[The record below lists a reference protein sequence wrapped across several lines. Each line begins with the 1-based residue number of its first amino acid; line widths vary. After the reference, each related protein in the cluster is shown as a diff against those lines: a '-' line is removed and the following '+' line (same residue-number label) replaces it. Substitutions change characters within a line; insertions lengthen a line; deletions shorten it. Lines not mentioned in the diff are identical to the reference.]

1 MNRKILTKEDLLLL
15 NGSLIYIFKED
26 YEGAISTF
34 EHNKQVAIVH
44 VEDDRVYLLN
54 NRYSGSIPDEFN
66 FESSPFKRSWC
77 YDGEILCMEMTGSEA
92 NMYIEKIKV
101 YNSLNDG
108 DRIYHNGKLGDV
120 RTLMAHGK
128 TFKGESV
135 IILDDDFFILEEE
148 TVKSF
153 KNITEDPL
161 LDKKD
166 KELFI
171 NNLGNYQNVAR
182 FFPKYFYK
190 KIPVSIGIGS
200 RLNIDINDERLSNY
214 FGNISN
220 IPQSIIQSVR
230 DIDSNK
236 INEYYDERFFM
247 DKNLLEI
254 IKSIDSTVHTFFT
267 DNSSVNNT
275 KMNFISL
282 DLKEKTVK
290 FIAKGKDI
298 VLTED
303 FHTDKNFQ
311 TVKPHKF
318 FNAALKE
325 IMSEYDIKKFVDTLL
340 AYKDPYII
348 KYYKGKKIAENY
360 SKLNTREWSTT
371 SCMDRKAEN
380 FFEMYTDRRFRLGVI
395 FCGKEQV
402 GRFLEVTA
410 DDGFVYNDRL
420 YYKDENTLAWYNNW
434 VNSKGLTRKAD
445 NSYSSK
451 KAFFNATK
459 GRFNKEVTVSLAKDL
474 GKLKIY
480 PYLDTLTFGN
490 KNKLTNFETRETTYT
505 FTVTNGKCSR
515 NNMVLDVVTGE
526 YIHNN
531 FAVRIDFGK
540 DAGKSTTVE
549 HLIYSAENGGHCLK

>member
-1 MNRKILTKEDLLLL
+1 MNRKILTEEDLLLL
-15 NGSLIYIFKED
+15 NGNLIYIFKPSF
-26 YEGAISTF
+26 EGDESA
-34 EHNKQVAIVH
+34 ELNKIPALVH

-54 NRYSGSIPDEFN
+54 NEYSGSNPDEFN
-66 FESSPFKRSWC
+66 FELSPFKKSWC
-77 YDGEILCMEMTGSEA
+77 YDDEIICMEMTDSDK
-92 NMYIEKIKV
+92 NVYIEKIKT
-101 YNSLNDG
+101 YNALNDG
-108 DRIYHNGKLGDV
+108 DKIYYNGKMGNVKIMEL
-120 RTLMAHGK
+120 HGK
-128 TFKGESV
+128 TFRAES
-135 IILDDDFFILEEE
+135 IITIDDDFFILEEE

-214 FGNISN
+214 FANMIA
-220 IPQSIIQSVR
+220 IPESIISSIR
-230 DIDSNK
+230 DMDSNK
-236 INEYYDERFFM
+236 INEYYDTRFII

-254 IKSIDSTVHTFFT
+254 IKSIDDTVYRFFK

-282 DLKEKTVK
+282 DLKEKVIK
-290 FIAKGKDI
+290 FIPKGKDI
-298 VLTED
+298 VLTTEQI
-303 FHTDKNFQ
+303 TDKNFQ

-318 FNAALKE
+318 FNGALKE

-348 KYYKGKKIAENY
+348 KYYRGKKIAENY

-445 NSYSSK
+445 NSHSSK
-451 KAFFNATK
+451 QSFFNSVK

-490 KNKLTNFETRETTYT
+490 KNKLTNFETRDTTYT
-505 FTVTNGKCSR
+505 FTGTNGKCSR
-515 NNMVLDVVTGE
+515 NNMVLDAVTGE
-526 YIHNN
+526 YIHTH

-540 DAGKSTTVE
+540 DVGKSTTVE
-549 HLIYSAENGGHCLK
+549 HLIYSSENGGHCLK

>member
-1 MNRKILTKEDLLLL
+1 MNSKILTKEDLLLL
-15 NGSLIYIFKED
+15 NGDLIYIYKPD
-26 YEGAISTF
+26 YDGYENVEF
-34 EHNKQVAIVH
+34 NKKLALVH
-44 VEDDRVYLLN
+44 IEYDSVYLLN
-54 NRYSGSIPDEFN
+54 NSYSGSTPGEFN
-66 FESSPFKRSWC
+66 FELSPFKKSWC
-77 YDGEILCMEMTGSEA
+77 YDGEIICMEMTDSDK
-92 NMYIEKIKV
+92 NVYIEKIKM
-101 YNSLNDG
+101 YNALNDR
-108 DRIYHNGKLGDV
+108 DKIYYNGKIGNVDI
-120 RTLMAHGK
+120 MAAHGK
-128 TFKGESV
+128 TFKAESV
-135 IILDDDFFILEEE
+135 ITLEHDFFILGEE

-166 KELFI
+166 IENFVNGFKDYSI
-171 NNLGNYQNVAR
+171 IAR

-190 KIPVSIGIGS
+190 KIPISITFTN
-200 RLNIDINDERLSNY
+200 RHLVDINDARLDNY
-214 FGNISN
+214 FANIVA
-220 IPQSIIQSVR
+220 IPESVISSIR

-236 INEYYDERFFM
+236 INEYYDTRFII

-254 IKSIDSTVHTFFT
+254 VKSINDTVYKFFK

-282 DLKEKTVK
+282 DLKEKVIK

-303 FHTDKNFQ
+303 HITDKNFQ

-318 FNAALKE
+318 FNGALKE

-348 KYYKGKKIAENY
+348 KYYRGKKIAENY

-402 GRFLEVTA
+402 GRFLEVTT

-445 NSYSSK
+445 NSHSGK
-451 KAFFNATK
+451 KSFFNSVK
-459 GRFNKEVTVSLAKDL
+459 GRFNKEITVSLAKDL

-490 KNKLTNFETRETTYT
+490 KNKLTNFEAKDTTYT
-505 FTVTNGKCSR
+505 FTGTNGKCSR
-515 NNMVLDVVTGE
+515 NNMVLDAVTGE
-526 YIHNN
+526 YIHTH

-549 HLIYSAENGGHCLK
+549 HLIYSSENGGHCLK

>member
-1 MNRKILTKEDLLLL
+1 MNSKILTKEDLLLL
-15 NGSLIYIFKED
+15 NGDLIYIYKPD
-26 YEGAISTF
+26 YDGYEYVEF
-34 EHNKQVAIVH
+34 NKKLALVH
-44 VEDDRVYLLN
+44 IENDSVYLLN
-54 NRYSGSIPDEFN
+54 NSYSGSTPGEFN
-66 FESSPFKRSWC
+66 FELSPFKKSWC
-77 YDGEILCMEMTGSEA
+77 YDGEIICMEMTDSDK
-92 NMYIEKIKV
+92 NVHIEKIKM
-101 YNSLNDG
+101 YNALNDG
-108 DRIYHNGKLGDV
+108 DKIYYNGKIGNV
-120 RTLMAHGK
+120 EIMAAHGK
-128 TFKGESV
+128 TFKAESV
-135 IILDDDFFILEEE
+135 ITLEHDFFILGEE

-166 KELFI
+166 IENFVNGFKDYSI
-171 NNLGNYQNVAR
+171 IAR

-190 KIPVSIGIGS
+190 KIPISITFTN
-200 RLNIDINDERLSNY
+200 RLLVDINDARLDNY
-214 FGNISN
+214 FANIVA
-220 IPQSIIQSVR
+220 IPESVISSIR

-236 INEYYDERFFM
+236 INEYYDTRFII

-254 IKSIDSTVHTFFT
+254 VKSINDTVYKFFK

-282 DLKEKTVK
+282 DLKEKVIK

-303 FHTDKNFQ
+303 HITDKNFQ

-318 FNAALKE
+318 FNGALKE

-348 KYYKGKKIAENY
+348 KYYRGKKIAENY

-445 NSYSSK
+445 NSHSGK
-451 KAFFNATK
+451 KSFFNSVK
-459 GRFNKEVTVSLAKDL
+459 GRFNKEITVSLAKDL
-474 GKLKIY
+474 GKIKIY
-480 PYLDTLTFGN
+480 PYLDTLTYGN
-490 KNKLTNFETRETTYT
+490 KNKLTNFETKDTTYT
-505 FTVTNGKCSR
+505 FTGTNGKCSR
-515 NNMVLDVVTGE
+515 NNMVLDAVTGE
-526 YIHNN
+526 YIHNH

-549 HLIYSAENGGHCLK
+549 HLIYSSENGGHCLK

>member
-1 MNRKILTKEDLLLL
+1 MNQKILTHEDLLLL
-15 NGSLIYIFKED
+15 NGNLIYIFRPD
-26 YEGAISTF
+26 YGGDGSIER
-34 EHNKQVAIVH
+34 NKIPALVH
-44 VEDDRVYLLN
+44 IENESVYLLN
-54 NRYSGSIPDEFN
+54 NSYSGSTPGEFN
-66 FESSPFKRSWC
+66 FELSPFKRSWC
-77 YDGEILCMEMTGSEA
+77 YDDEVICMEMADSDKHV
-92 NMYIEKIKV
+92 YIEKIKT
-101 YNSLNDG
+101 YNALNDG
-108 DRIYHNGKLGDV
+108 DKIYYNGKIGNV
-120 RTLMAHGK
+120 KIMEVHGK
-128 TFKGESV
+128 TFKGES
-135 IILDDDFFILEEE
+135 IITMEHDFFILEKEI
-148 TVKSF
+148 TKSF

-161 LDKKD
+161 LDKEDIEKFVNGFKD
-166 KELFI
+166 
-171 NNLGNYQNVAR
+171 YTTVAR
-182 FFPKYFYK
+182 HFPKYFYK
-190 KIPVSIGIGS
+190 KIPLSIS
-200 RLNIDINDERLSNY
+200 FTNRPFVDIDDIRVQNY
-214 FGNISN
+214 FANMIEIQESVIS
-220 IPQSIIQSVR
+220 SIR

-236 INEYYDERFFM
+236 INEYYDTRFII

-254 IKSIDSTVHTFFT
+254 VKSIDDTVYRFFK

-282 DLKEKTVK
+282 DLKEKVIK

-303 FHTDKNFQ
+303 HITDKNFQ

-318 FNAALKE
+318 FNGALKE

-360 SKLNTREWSTT
+360 SKVNTREWTTT

-395 FCGKEQV
+395 FRGKEQV

-434 VNSKGLTRKAD
+434 VNSKGLTRKTD
-445 NSYSSK
+445 NSHSNK
-451 KAFFNATK
+451 KSFFNSAK
-459 GRFNKEVTVSLAKDL
+459 GKFNREVTVSLAKDL
-474 GKLKIY
+474 GKIKIY

-505 FTVTNGKCSR
+505 FTSTSGKCSR
-515 NNMVLDVVTGE
+515 NNMVLDVITGE

-549 HLIYSAENGGHCLK
+549 HLIYSSENGGHCLK

>member
-15 NGSLIYIFKED
+15 NGTLIYIFKED
-26 YEGAISTF
+26 YEGSILNF
-34 EHNKQVAIVH
+34 ERNKQVAIVH

-54 NRYSGSIPDEFN
+54 NRYSGSNPDEFN
-66 FESSPFKRSWC
+66 FESIPFKRSWC
-77 YDGEILCMEMTGSEA
+77 YDNAIICTEMTESETH
-92 NMYIEKIKV
+92 MYIEKIKE
-101 YNSLNDG
+101 YNSLKNG
-108 DRIYHNGKLGDV
+108 DKIYCNGKLGEV
-120 RTLMAHGK
+120 KVLSTHGRT
-128 TFKGESV
+128 FNGESI
-135 IILDDDFFILEEE
+135 IILDDDFFVLEEE
-148 TVKSF
+148 AIKSF

-166 KELFI
+166 IELFI
-171 NNLGNYQNVAR
+171 NNLGNYSNVAR
-182 FFPKYFYK
+182 FLPKYFYK
-190 KIPVSIGIGS
+190 KIPVSTDIES
-200 RLNIDINDERLSNY
+200 NLNIDINDERLSDY

-220 IPQSIIQSVR
+220 IPRSIIQSIR

-254 IKSIDSTVHTFFT
+254 IKSINSTVHNFFI
-267 DNSSVNNT
+267 DSSSVNNT

-282 DLKEKTVK
+282 DLKEKVIK
-290 FIAKGKDI
+290 FIAKGKDV
-298 VLTED
+298 VLAKD
-303 FHTDKNFQ
+303 LLTDKNFQ

-318 FNAALKE
+318 FNAVLKE

-445 NSYSSK
+445 NSHSSK
-451 KAFFNATK
+451 TAFFNATK
-459 GRFNKEVTVSLAKDL
+459 GRFNKDVTVSLAKDL

-480 PYLDTLTFGN
+480 PYLDTLTYGN
-490 KNKLTNFETRETTYT
+490 KNKLTNYETRDTTYT
-505 FTVTNGKCSR
+505 FTGTNGKCSR
-515 NNMVLDVVTGE
+515 NNMVLDAVTGE
-526 YIHNN
+526 YIHTH

-540 DAGKSTTVE
+540 NAGKSTTVE
-549 HLIYSAENGGHCLK
+549 HLIYSSENGGHCLK

>member
-1 MNRKILTKEDLLLL
+1 MNSKILTKEDLLLL
-15 NGSLIYIFKED
+15 NGDLIYIYKPD
-26 YEGAISTF
+26 YDGYENVEF
-34 EHNKQVAIVH
+34 NKKLALVH
-44 VEDDRVYLLN
+44 IEYDSVYLLN
-54 NRYSGSIPDEFN
+54 NSYNGSTPGEFN
-66 FESSPFKRSWC
+66 FELSPFKKSWC
-77 YDGEILCMEMTGSEA
+77 YDGEIICMEMTDSDK
-92 NMYIEKIKV
+92 NVYIEKIKM
-101 YNSLNDG
+101 YNALNDR
-108 DRIYHNGKLGDV
+108 DKIYYNGKIGNVDI
-120 RTLMAHGK
+120 MAAHGK
-128 TFKGESV
+128 TFKAESV
-135 IILDDDFFILEEE
+135 ITLEHDFFILEEE

-166 KELFI
+166 IENFVNGFKDYSI
-171 NNLGNYQNVAR
+171 IAR

-190 KIPVSIGIGS
+190 KIPISITFTN
-200 RLNIDINDERLSNY
+200 RHLVDINDARLDNY
-214 FGNISN
+214 FANIVA
-220 IPQSIIQSVR
+220 IPESVISSIR

-236 INEYYDERFFM
+236 INEYYDTRFII

-254 IKSIDSTVHTFFT
+254 VKSINDTVYKFFK

-282 DLKEKTVK
+282 DLKEKVIK

-303 FHTDKNFQ
+303 HITDKNFQ

-318 FNAALKE
+318 FNGALKE

-348 KYYKGKKIAENY
+348 KYYRGKKIAENY

-402 GRFLEVTA
+402 GRFLEVTT

-445 NSYSSK
+445 NSHSGK
-451 KAFFNATK
+451 KSFFNSVK
-459 GRFNKEVTVSLAKDL
+459 GRFNKEITVSLAKDL

-490 KNKLTNFETRETTYT
+490 KNKLTNFEAKDTTYT
-505 FTVTNGKCSR
+505 FTGTNGKCSR
-515 NNMVLDVVTGE
+515 NNMVLDAVTGE
-526 YIHNN
+526 YIHTH

-549 HLIYSAENGGHCLK
+549 HLIYSSENGGHCLK

>member
-1 MNRKILTKEDLLLL
+1 MNSKILTKEDLLLL
-15 NGSLIYIFKED
+15 NGDLIYIYKPD
-26 YEGAISTF
+26 YDGYEYVEF
-34 EHNKQVAIVH
+34 NKKLALVH
-44 VEDDRVYLLN
+44 IENDSVYLLN
-54 NRYSGSIPDEFN
+54 NSYSGSTPGEFN
-66 FESSPFKRSWC
+66 FELSPFKKSWC
-77 YDGEILCMEMTGSEA
+77 YDGEIICMEMTDSDK
-92 NMYIEKIKV
+92 NVHIEKIKM
-101 YNSLNDG
+101 YNALNDG
-108 DRIYHNGKLGDV
+108 DKIYYNGKIGNV
-120 RTLMAHGK
+120 EIMAAHGK
-128 TFKGESV
+128 TFKAKSV
-135 IILDDDFFILEEE
+135 ITLEHDFFILGEE

-166 KELFI
+166 IENFVNGFKDYSI
-171 NNLGNYQNVAR
+171 IAR

-190 KIPVSIGIGS
+190 KIPISITFTN
-200 RLNIDINDERLSNY
+200 RLLVDINDARLDNY
-214 FGNISN
+214 FANIVA
-220 IPQSIIQSVR
+220 IPESVISSIR

-236 INEYYDERFFM
+236 INEYYDTRFII

-254 IKSIDSTVHTFFT
+254 VKSINDTVYKFFK

-282 DLKEKTVK
+282 DLKEKVIK

-303 FHTDKNFQ
+303 HITDKNFQ

-318 FNAALKE
+318 FNGALKE

-348 KYYKGKKIAENY
+348 KYYRGKKIAENY

-445 NSYSSK
+445 NSHSSK
-451 KAFFNATK
+451 KSFFNSVK
-459 GRFNKEVTVSLAKDL
+459 GRFNKEITVSLVKDL

-490 KNKLTNFETRETTYT
+490 KNKLTNFETKDTTYT
-505 FTVTNGKCSR
+505 FTGTNGKCSR
-515 NNMVLDVVTGE
+515 NNMVLDAVTGE
-526 YIHNN
+526 YIHNH

-549 HLIYSAENGGHCLK
+549 HLIYSSENGGHCLK

>member
-1 MNRKILTKEDLLLL
+1 MNSKILTKEDLLLL
-15 NGSLIYIFKED
+15 NGDLIYIYKPD
-26 YEGAISTF
+26 YDGYEYVEF
-34 EHNKQVAIVH
+34 NKKLALVH
-44 VEDDRVYLLN
+44 IEYDSVYLLN
-54 NRYSGSIPDEFN
+54 NSYSGSTPGEFN
-66 FESSPFKRSWC
+66 FELSPFKKSWC
-77 YDGEILCMEMTGSEA
+77 YDGEIICMEMTDSDK
-92 NMYIEKIKV
+92 NVYIEKIKV
-101 YNSLNDG
+101 YNSLKDG
-108 DRIYHNGKLGDV
+108 DKIYYNGKLGDV
-120 RTLMAHGK
+120 RTLMTHGK

-135 IILDDDFFILEEE
+135 IILDNDFFILEEE
-148 TVKSF
+148 TAKSF
-153 KNITEDPL
+153 KNIIEDQL
-161 LDKKD
+161 LDKNDREKFVDSFKD
-166 KELFI
+166 
-171 NNLGNYQNVAR
+171 YANVAR

-214 FGNISN
+214 FANITD
-220 IPQSIIQSVR
+220 IPRSIISSIR

-236 INEYYDERFFM
+236 INEYYDERFII
-247 DKNLLEI
+247 DKSLLEI
-254 IKSIDSTVHTFFT
+254 IKSIDGTVYRFFT
-267 DNSSVNNT
+267 DNFSVNNT

-282 DLKEKTVK
+282 DLKEKVIK

-303 FHTDKNFQ
+303 HITDKNFQ

-318 FNAALKE
+318 FNGALKE

-360 SKLNTREWSTT
+360 SKLNTREWATT

-445 NSYSSK
+445 NSHSSK
-451 KAFFNATK
+451 QSFYNSTK
-459 GRFNKEVTVSLAKDL
+459 SRFNKEITVSLAKDL

-490 KNKLTNFETRETTYT
+490 KNKLTNFETKDTTYT
-505 FTVTNGKCSR
+505 FTGTNGKCSR
-515 NNMVLDVVTGE
+515 NNMILDAVTGE
-526 YIHNN
+526 YIHTH

-549 HLIYSAENGGHCLK
+549 HLIYSSENGGHCLK

>member
-1 MNRKILTKEDLLLL
+1 MNSKILTKEDLLLL
-15 NGSLIYIFKED
+15 NGDLIYIYKPD
-26 YEGAISTF
+26 YDGYEYVEF
-34 EHNKQVAIVH
+34 NKKLALVH
-44 VEDDRVYLLN
+44 IENDSVYLLN
-54 NRYSGSIPDEFN
+54 NSYSGSTPGEFN
-66 FESSPFKRSWC
+66 FELSPFKKSWC
-77 YDGEILCMEMTGSEA
+77 YDGEIICMEMTDSDK
-92 NMYIEKIKV
+92 NVHIEKIKM
-101 YNSLNDG
+101 YNALNDG
-108 DRIYHNGKLGDV
+108 DKIYYNGKIGNV
-120 RTLMAHGK
+120 EIMAAHGK
-128 TFKGESV
+128 TFKAESV
-135 IILDDDFFILEEE
+135 ITLEHDFFILGEE

-166 KELFI
+166 IENFVNGFKDYSI
-171 NNLGNYQNVAR
+171 IAR

-190 KIPVSIGIGS
+190 KIPISITFTN
-200 RLNIDINDERLSNY
+200 RLLVDINDARLDNY
-214 FGNISN
+214 FANIVA
-220 IPQSIIQSVR
+220 IPESVISSIR

-236 INEYYDERFFM
+236 INEYYDTRFII

-254 IKSIDSTVHTFFT
+254 VKSINDTVYKFFK

-282 DLKEKTVK
+282 DLKEKVIK

-298 VLTED
+298 VLTAD
-303 FHTDKNFQ
+303 QITDKNFQ

-318 FNAALKE
+318 FNGALKE

-348 KYYKGKKIAENY
+348 KYYRGKKIAENY

-445 NSYSSK
+445 NSHSGK
-451 KAFFNATK
+451 KSFFNSVK
-459 GRFNKEVTVSLAKDL
+459 GRFNKEITVSLAKDL

-490 KNKLTNFETRETTYT
+490 KNKLTNFETKDTTYT
-505 FTVTNGKCSR
+505 FTGTNGKCSR
-515 NNMVLDVVTGE
+515 NNMVLDAVTGE
-526 YIHNN
+526 YIHNH

-549 HLIYSAENGGHCLK
+549 HLIYSSENGGHCLK

>member
-1 MNRKILTKEDLLLL
+1 MNQKILTHEDLLLL
-15 NGSLIYIFKED
+15 NGNLIYIFRPD
-26 YEGAISTF
+26 YEGDGSI
-34 EHNKQVAIVH
+34 ERNKKPALVH
-44 VEDDRVYLLN
+44 IENESVYLLN
-54 NRYSGSIPDEFN
+54 NSYSGATPGEFN
-66 FESSPFKRSWC
+66 FELSPFKRSWC
-77 YDGEILCMEMTGSEA
+77 YDDEIICMEMTDSDK
-92 NMYIEKIKV
+92 NVYIEKIKT
-101 YNSLNDG
+101 YNALNDG
-108 DRIYHNGKLGDV
+108 DKIYYNGKIGNV
-120 RTLMAHGK
+120 KIMATHGK
-128 TFKGESV
+128 TFKAESV
-135 IILDDDFFILEEE
+135 ITIEHDFFILEKEI
-148 TVKSF
+148 VKSF

-166 KELFI
+166 IEKFVNGFKDYSNI
-171 NNLGNYQNVAR
+171 SR
-182 FFPKYFYK
+182 FYPKYFYK
-190 KIPVSIGIGS
+190 KIPLSTSFTNRPLVD
-200 RLNIDINDERLSNY
+200 IDDFRVQNY
-214 FGNISN
+214 FANMTA
-220 IPQSIIQSVR
+220 IPESIISSIR

-236 INEYYDERFFM
+236 INEYYDERFII
-247 DKNLLEI
+247 DKSLLEI
-254 IKSIDSTVHTFFT
+254 IKSIDDTVYRFFK

-282 DLKEKTVK
+282 DLKEKVIK
-290 FIAKGKDI
+290 FIPKGKDI
-298 VLTED
+298 VLTTEQI
-303 FHTDKNFQ
+303 TDKNFQ

-318 FNAALKE
+318 FNGALKE

-434 VNSKGLTRKAD
+434 VNLKGLTRKAD
-445 NSYSSK
+445 NSHSSK
-451 KAFFNATK
+451 KSFFNTAK
-459 GRFNKEVTVSLAKDL
+459 GGFNKEVTVSLAKDL

-490 KNKLTNFETRETTYT
+490 KNKLTNFEARDTTYT
-505 FTVTNGKCSR
+505 FTGTNGKCSR
-515 NNMVLDVVTGE
+515 NNMVLDAVTGE
-526 YIHNN
+526 YIHTH

-549 HLIYSAENGGHCLK
+549 HLIYSSENGGHCLK

>member
-15 NGSLIYIFKED
+15 NSNLIYIFRPG
-26 YEGAISTF
+26 YEGDESD
-34 EHNKQVAIVH
+34 ELNKKPAIVH
-44 VEDDRVYLLN
+44 IENESVYLLN
-54 NRYSGSIPDEFN
+54 NSYSGDTPGEFN
-66 FESSPFKRSWC
+66 FELSPFKRSWC
-77 YDGEILCMEMTGSEA
+77 YDEEIICTEMTESETH
-92 NMYIEKIKV
+92 MYIEKIKE
-101 YNSLNDG
+101 YNSLKNG
-108 DRIYHNGKLGDV
+108 DKIYYNGKLGEV
-120 RTLMAHGK
+120 KVLSAHGK
-128 TFKGESV
+128 TFKGESI
-135 IILDDDFFILEEE
+135 IILDDDFFVLEKEI
-148 TVKSF
+148 VKSF

-166 KELFI
+166 IENFVNGFKD
-171 NNLGNYQNVAR
+171 YSNVER
-182 FFPKYFYK
+182 FLPKYFYK
-190 KIPVSIGIGS
+190 KIPLSTSFISS
-200 RLNIDINDERLSNY
+200 RPVVDIDDFRVQNY
-214 FGNISN
+214 FANMIAIPESVIS
-220 IPQSIIQSVR
+220 SIR

-236 INEYYDERFFM
+236 INEYYDTRFII

-254 IKSIDSTVHTFFT
+254 VKSINDTVYKFFK

-282 DLKEKTVK
+282 DLKEKVIK
-290 FIAKGKDI
+290 FIPKGKDI
-298 VLTED
+298 VLTAD
-303 FHTDKNFQ
+303 QITDKNFQ
-311 TVKPHKF
+311 TVKSHKF
-318 FNAALKE
+318 FNGALKE

-348 KYYKGKKIAENY
+348 KYYKGNKIAENY

-445 NSYSSK
+445 NSHSSK
-451 KAFFNATK
+451 KSFFNSAK
-459 GRFNKEVTVSLAKDL
+459 GKFNKEVTVSLTKDL

-490 KNKLTNFETRETTYT
+490 KNKLTNFETRNTTYI
-505 FTVTNGKCSR
+505 FTGTNGKCSR
-515 NNMVLDVVTGE
+515 NNMVLDAVTGE
-526 YIHNN
+526 YIHIH

-540 DAGKSTTVE
+540 NAGKSTTVE
-549 HLIYSAENGGHCLK
+549 HLIYSSENGGHCLK

>member
-1 MNRKILTKEDLLLL
+1 MNSKILTKEDLLLL
-15 NGSLIYIFKED
+15 NGDLIYIYKPD
-26 YEGAISTF
+26 YDGYEYVEF
-34 EHNKQVAIVH
+34 NKKLALVH
-44 VEDDRVYLLN
+44 IENDSVYLLN
-54 NRYSGSIPDEFN
+54 NSYSGSTPGEFN
-66 FESSPFKRSWC
+66 FELSPFKKSWC
-77 YDGEILCMEMTGSEA
+77 YDGEIICMEMTDSDK
-92 NMYIEKIKV
+92 NVYIEKIKM
-101 YNSLNDG
+101 YNALNDG
-108 DRIYHNGKLGDV
+108 DKIYYNGKIGNV
-120 RTLMAHGK
+120 EIMAAHGK
-128 TFKGESV
+128 TFKAESV
-135 IILDDDFFILEEE
+135 ITLEHDVFILGEE

-166 KELFI
+166 IENFVNGFKGYSI
-171 NNLGNYQNVAR
+171 IAR

-190 KIPVSIGIGS
+190 KIPISITFTN
-200 RLNIDINDERLSNY
+200 RLLVDINDARLDNY
-214 FGNISN
+214 FANIVA
-220 IPQSIIQSVR
+220 IPESVISSIR

-236 INEYYDERFFM
+236 INEYYDTRFII

-254 IKSIDSTVHTFFT
+254 VKSINDTVYKFFK

-282 DLKEKTVK
+282 DLKEKVIK
-290 FIAKGKDI
+290 FIPKGKDI
-298 VLTED
+298 VLTKEAV
-303 FHTDKNFQ
+303 TDKNFQ

-318 FNAALKE
+318 FNGALKE

-348 KYYKGKKIAENY
+348 KYYRGKKIAENY

-445 NSYSSK
+445 NSHSSK
-451 KAFFNATK
+451 KSFFNSAK
-459 GRFNKEVTVSLAKDL
+459 GKFNKEVTVSLVKDL

-490 KNKLTNFETRETTYT
+490 KNKLTNFETKDTTYT
-505 FTVTNGKCSR
+505 FTGTNGKCSR
-515 NNMVLDVVTGE
+515 NNMVLDAVTGE
-526 YIHNN
+526 YIHTH

-549 HLIYSAENGGHCLK
+549 HLIYSSENGGHCLK

>member
-1 MNRKILTKEDLLLL
+1 MNQKILTHEDLLLL
-15 NGSLIYIFKED
+15 NGSLIYIFRPD
-26 YEGAISTF
+26 YEGDGSI
-34 EHNKQVAIVH
+34 ERNKIPALVH
-44 VEDDRVYLLN
+44 VENGSVYLLN
-54 NRYSGSIPDEFN
+54 SKYSGATPYEFN
-66 FESSPFKRSWC
+66 FELSPFKRSWC
-77 YDGEILCMEMTGSEA
+77 HDDEIICMEMPESDA
-92 NMYIEKIKV
+92 NSYIEKIKV
-101 YNSLNDG
+101 YNSLKDG
-108 DRIYHNGKLGDV
+108 DKVYCNGKLGDIKV
-120 RTLMAHGK
+120 MSVHGK
-128 TFKGESV
+128 TFKGES
-135 IILDDDFFILEEE
+135 IITIDDDFFILEEE
-148 TVKSF
+148 TAKSF
-153 KNITEDPL
+153 KNIIEDQL
-161 LDKKD
+161 LDKNDREKFVDSFKD
-166 KELFI
+166 
-171 NNLGNYQNVAR
+171 YANVAR
-182 FFPKYFYK
+182 FLPKYFYK
-190 KIPVSIGIGS
+190 KIPVSVGLGSKIRVDIDDFRLKDYFANITDIPRSIIGS
-200 RLNIDINDERLSNY
+200 IK
-214 FGNISN
+214 
-220 IPQSIIQSVR
+220 

-236 INEYYDERFFM
+236 ITEYYDERFII

-254 IKSIDSTVHTFFT
+254 IKSIDDTVYKFFT
-267 DNSSVNNT
+267 DNFSVNNT

-282 DLKEKTVK
+282 DLKEKVIK

-303 FHTDKNFQ
+303 HITDKNFQ

-318 FNAALKE
+318 FNGALKE

-360 SKLNTREWSTT
+360 SKVNTREWATT

-445 NSYSSK
+445 NSHSSK
-451 KAFFNATK
+451 KSFFNSKK

-480 PYLDTLTFGN
+480 PYLDTLTYGN
-490 KNKLTNFETRETTYT
+490 KNKLTNFETRDTTYT
-505 FTVTNGKCSR
+505 FTGTNGKCSR
-515 NNMVLDVVTGE
+515 NNMVLDAVTGE
-526 YIHNN
+526 YIHTH

-549 HLIYSAENGGHCLK
+549 HLIYSSENGGHCLK

>member
-15 NGSLIYIFKED
+15 NGTLIYIFKED
-26 YEGAISTF
+26 YEGSISNF
-34 EHNKQVAIVH
+34 ERNKQVAIVH

-54 NRYSGSIPDEFN
+54 NRYSGSNPDEFN

-77 YDGEILCMEMTGSEA
+77 YDDEIICTEMTESETH
-92 NMYIEKIKV
+92 MYIEKIKE
-101 YNSLNDG
+101 YNSLKNG
-108 DRIYHNGKLGDV
+108 DKIYYNGKLGEV
-120 RTLMAHGK
+120 KVLSTHGR
-128 TFKGESV
+128 TFKGESI
-135 IILDDDFFILEEE
+135 IILDDDFFVLEEE
-148 TVKSF
+148 AIKSF

-166 KELFI
+166 IELFI
-171 NNLGNYQNVAR
+171 NNLGNYSNVAR
-182 FFPKYFYK
+182 FLPKYFYK
-190 KIPVSIGIGS
+190 KIPVSTGIGS
-200 RLNIDINDERLSNY
+200 NLNIDINDERLSDY

-220 IPQSIIQSVR
+220 IPRSIIKSIR

-254 IKSIDSTVHTFFT
+254 IKSINSTVHNFFI
-267 DNSSVNNT
+267 DSSSVNNT

-282 DLKEKTVK
+282 DLKEKVIK
-290 FIAKGKDI
+290 FIAKGKDV
-298 VLTED
+298 VLAKGLL
-303 FHTDKNFQ
+303 TDKNFQ

-445 NSYSSK
+445 NSHSIKRY
-451 KAFFNATK
+451 FFNATK
-459 GRFNKEVTVSLAKDL
+459 GRFNKDVTVSLAKDL

-480 PYLDTLTFGN
+480 PYLDTLTYGN
-490 KNKLTNFETRETTYT
+490 KNKLTNYETRDTTYT
-505 FTVTNGKCSR
+505 FTGTNGKCSR
-515 NNMVLDVVTGE
+515 NNMVLDAVTGE
-526 YIHNN
+526 YIHNH

-540 DAGKSTTVE
+540 DSGKSTTVE
-549 HLIYSAENGGHCLK
+549 HLIYSSENGGHCLK

>member
-1 MNRKILTKEDLLLL
+1 MNRKILTHEDLLLL
-15 NGSLIYIFKED
+15 NGNLIYIFRSD
-26 YEGAISTF
+26 YEGGESA
-34 EHNKQVAIVH
+34 ELNKKPALVH
-44 VEDDRVYLLN
+44 IEDETVYLLN
-54 NRYSGSIPDEFN
+54 NSYSGANPGEFN
-66 FESSPFKRSWC
+66 FELSPFKRSWC
-77 YDGEILCMEMTGSEA
+77 YDDEIICMEMTDSDKHV
-92 NMYIEKIKV
+92 YIEKIKM
-101 YNSLNDG
+101 YNALNDG
-108 DRIYHNGKLGDV
+108 DKIYYNGKIGNV
-120 RTLMAHGK
+120 KIMEVHGK
-128 TFKGESV
+128 TFKAESV
-135 IILDDDFFILEEE
+135 ITIEHDFFILEEE

-166 KELFI
+166 IENFVNGFKDHS
-171 NNLGNYQNVAR
+171 NVAK
-182 FFPKYFYK
+182 FLPKYFYK
-190 KIPVSIGIGS
+190 KIPLSTSFISSIPVVD
-200 RLNIDINDERLSNY
+200 IDDIRVQNY
-214 FGNISN
+214 FANMIAIPESVIS
-220 IPQSIIQSVR
+220 SIR
-230 DIDSNK
+230 DMDSNK
-236 INEYYDERFFM
+236 INEYYDERFII

-254 IKSIDSTVHTFFT
+254 IKSIDDTVYKFFK

-282 DLKEKTVK
+282 DLKEKVIK
-290 FIAKGKDI
+290 FIPKGKDI
-298 VLTED
+298 VLTAD
-303 FHTDKNFQ
+303 QITDKNFQ

-318 FNAALKE
+318 FNGALKE

-360 SKLNTREWSTT
+360 SKVNTREWTTT

-445 NSYSSK
+445 NSHSSK
-451 KAFFNATK
+451 KSFFNVAK
-459 GRFNKEVTVSLAKDL
+459 SRFNKEVTVSLAKDL

-490 KNKLTNFETRETTYT
+490 KNKLTNFETRDTTYT
-505 FTVTNGKCSR
+505 FTGTNGKCSR
-515 NNMVLDVVTGE
+515 NNMVLDAVTGE
-526 YIHNN
+526 YIHTH

-540 DAGKSTTVE
+540 NAGKSTTVE
-549 HLIYSAENGGHCLK
+549 HLIYSSENGGHCLK

>member
-1 MNRKILTKEDLLLL
+1 
-15 NGSLIYIFKED
+15 
-26 YEGAISTF
+26 
-34 EHNKQVAIVH
+34 
-44 VEDDRVYLLN
+44 
-54 NRYSGSIPDEFN
+54 
-66 FESSPFKRSWC
+66 
-77 YDGEILCMEMTGSEA
+77 
-92 NMYIEKIKV
+92 MY
-101 YNSLNDG
+101 NALNDG
-108 DRIYHNGKLGDV
+108 DKIYYNGKIGDV
-120 RTLMAHGK
+120 RIIAVHGK
-128 TFKGESV
+128 TFKAESV
-135 IILDDDFFILEEE
+135 ITIEHEFFILEKEI
-148 TVKSF
+148 VKSF

-161 LDKKD
+161 LDKEDIEKFVNGFKD
-166 KELFI
+166 
-171 NNLGNYQNVAR
+171 YTTVAR
-182 FFPKYFYK
+182 HFPKYFYK
-190 KIPVSIGIGS
+190 KIPLSIS
-200 RLNIDINDERLSNY
+200 FTNRPFVDIDDIRVQNY
-214 FGNISN
+214 FANMIEIPESVIS
-220 IPQSIIQSVR
+220 SIR

-236 INEYYDERFFM
+236 INEYYDTRFII

-254 IKSIDSTVHTFFT
+254 VKSIDDTVYKFFK

-282 DLKEKTVK
+282 DLKEKVIK
-290 FIAKGKDI
+290 FIPKGKDI
-298 VLTED
+298 VLAAD
-303 FHTDKNFQ
+303 QITDKNFQ

-318 FNAALKE
+318 FNGALKE

-360 SKLNTREWSTT
+360 SKVNTREWTTT

-395 FCGKEQV
+395 FRGKEQV

-434 VNSKGLTRKAD
+434 VNSKGLTRKTD
-445 NSYSSK
+445 NSHSNK
-451 KAFFNATK
+451 KSFFNSAK
-459 GRFNKEVTVSLAKDL
+459 GTFNREVTVSLAKDL
-474 GKLKIY
+474 GKIKIY

-505 FTVTNGKCSR
+505 FTSTSGKCSR
-515 NNMVLDVVTGE
+515 NNMVLDVITGE

-549 HLIYSAENGGHCLK
+549 HLIYSSENGGHCLK

>member
-1 MNRKILTKEDLLLL
+1 MNRKILTKENLLLL
-15 NGSLIYIFKED
+15 NGNLIYIFRPSF
-26 YEGAISTF
+26 EGDESV
-34 EHNKQVAIVH
+34 ELNKIPALVH
-44 VEDDRVYLLN
+44 VENGSVYLLN
-54 NRYSGSIPDEFN
+54 NRYSGASPDEFN
-66 FESSPFKRSWC
+66 FELSPFKRSWC
-77 YDGEILCMEMTGSEA
+77 YDGETICMEMTESDA
-92 NMYIEKIKV
+92 NSYIEKIKV
-101 YNSLNDG
+101 YNSLKDG
-108 DRIYHNGKLGDV
+108 DKVYCNGKLGDIKV
-120 RTLMAHGK
+120 ISVHGK
-128 TFKGESV
+128 TFKGES
-135 IILDDDFFILEEE
+135 IITIDDDFFILEEE
-148 TVKSF
+148 TTKSF
-153 KNITEDPL
+153 KNIIEDQL
-161 LDKKD
+161 LDKNDRDKFVDSFKD
-166 KELFI
+166 
-171 NNLGNYQNVAR
+171 YSNVAR
-182 FFPKYFYK
+182 FLPKYFYK
-190 KIPVSIGIGS
+190 KIPVSISFVNKIRVDIDDFRLNDYFANITEIPRSIIGS
-200 RLNIDINDERLSNY
+200 I
-214 FGNISN
+214 
-220 IPQSIIQSVR
+220 R

-236 INEYYDERFFM
+236 IIEYYDERFII

-254 IKSIDSTVHTFFT
+254 IKSIDDTVYKFFT
-267 DNSSVNNT
+267 NNFYVNNT

-282 DLKEKTVK
+282 DLKEKVIK

-298 VLTED
+298 VLTANQI
-303 FHTDKNFQ
+303 TDKNFQ

-445 NSYSSK
+445 NSHSSK
-451 KAFFNATK
+451 KSFFNFAK

-480 PYLDTLTFGN
+480 PYLDTLTYGN
-490 KNKLTNFETRETTYT
+490 KNKLTNFETRDTTYT
-505 FTVTNGKCSR
+505 FTGTNGKCSR
-515 NNMVLDVVTGE
+515 NNMVLDAVTGE
-526 YIHNN
+526 YIHTH

-549 HLIYSAENGGHCLK
+549 HLIYSSENGGHCLK

>member
-15 NGSLIYIFKED
+15 NGNLIYIFRPSFKSDKSAEL
-26 YEGAISTF
+26 
-34 EHNKQVAIVH
+34 NKKPALVH
-44 VEDDRVYLLN
+44 IENESVYLLN
-54 NRYSGSIPDEFN
+54 NSYSGASPGEFN
-66 FESSPFKRSWC
+66 FELSPFKRSWC
-77 YDGEILCMEMTGSEA
+77 HDDEIICMEMTESDA
-92 NMYIEKIKV
+92 NSYIEKIKV
-101 YNSLNDG
+101 YNSLKDG
-108 DRIYHNGKLGDV
+108 DKVYCNGKLGDIKV
-120 RTLMAHGK
+120 MSVHGK
-128 TFKGESV
+128 TFKGES
-135 IILDDDFFILEEE
+135 IITIDDDFFILEKEIA
-148 TVKSF
+148 KSF

-166 KELFI
+166 IEKFV
-171 NNLGNYQNVAR
+171 NGFKYYSTVTR
-182 FFPKYFYK
+182 HFPKYFYK
-190 KIPVSIGIGS
+190 KIPLSIS
-200 RLNIDINDERLSNY
+200 LTNRPVVDIDDFRVQNY
-214 FGNISN
+214 FVNMIAIPESVIS
-220 IPQSIIQSVR
+220 SIR

-236 INEYYDERFFM
+236 INEYYDTRFII

-254 IKSIDSTVHTFFT
+254 VKSIDDTVYKFFK

-282 DLKEKTVK
+282 DLKEKVIK
-290 FIAKGKDI
+290 FIPKGKDI
-298 VLTED
+298 VLTAD
-303 FHTDKNFQ
+303 QITDKNFQ

-318 FNAALKE
+318 FNGALKE

-445 NSYSSK
+445 NSHSSK
-451 KAFFNATK
+451 RAFFNATK
-459 GRFNKEVTVSLAKDL
+459 GRFDKEVTVSLAKDL

-490 KNKLTNFETRETTYT
+490 KNKLTNYETMDTTYT
-505 FTVTNGKCSR
+505 FTGTNGKCSR
-515 NNMVLDVVTGE
+515 NNMVLDAVTRE
-526 YIHNN
+526 YIHTH

-549 HLIYSAENGGHCLK
+549 HLIYSSENGGHCLK

>member
-1 MNRKILTKEDLLLL
+1 MNSKILTNEDLLLL
-15 NGSLIYIFKED
+15 NGDLIYIYKPD
-26 YEGAISTF
+26 YDGYEYVEF
-34 EHNKQVAIVH
+34 NKKLALVH
-44 VEDDRVYLLN
+44 IENDSVYLLN
-54 NRYSGSIPDEFN
+54 NSYSGSTPGEFN
-66 FESSPFKRSWC
+66 FELSPFKKSWC
-77 YDGEILCMEMTGSEA
+77 YDGEIICMEMTDSDK
-92 NMYIEKIKV
+92 NVHIEKIKM
-101 YNSLNDG
+101 YNALNDG
-108 DRIYHNGKLGDV
+108 DKIYYNGKIGNV
-120 RTLMAHGK
+120 EIMAAHGK
-128 TFKGESV
+128 TFKAESV
-135 IILDDDFFILEEE
+135 ITLEHDFFILGEE

-166 KELFI
+166 IENFVNGFKGYSI
-171 NNLGNYQNVAR
+171 IAR

-190 KIPVSIGIGS
+190 KIPISITFTN
-200 RLNIDINDERLSNY
+200 RLLVDINDARLDNY
-214 FGNISN
+214 FANIVA
-220 IPQSIIQSVR
+220 IPESVISSIR

-236 INEYYDERFFM
+236 INEYYDTRFII

-254 IKSIDSTVHTFFT
+254 VKSINDTVYKFFK

-282 DLKEKTVK
+282 DLKEKVIK

-303 FHTDKNFQ
+303 HITDKNFQ

-318 FNAALKE
+318 FNGALKE

-348 KYYKGKKIAENY
+348 KYYRGKKIAENY

-445 NSYSSK
+445 NSHSSK
-451 KAFFNATK
+451 KSFFNSVK
-459 GRFNKEVTVSLAKDL
+459 GRFNKEITVSLVKDL

-490 KNKLTNFETRETTYT
+490 KNKLTNFETKDTTYT
-505 FTVTNGKCSR
+505 FTGTNGKCSR
-515 NNMVLDVVTGE
+515 NNMVLDAVTRE
-526 YIHNN
+526 YIHTH

-549 HLIYSAENGGHCLK
+549 HLIYSSENGGHCLK

>member
-1 MNRKILTKEDLLLL
+1 MNSKILTKEDLLLL
-15 NGSLIYIFKED
+15 NGDLIYIYKPD
-26 YEGAISTF
+26 YDGYE
-34 EHNKQVAIVH
+34 H
-44 VEDDRVYLLN
+44 VEFNKKLALVHIEYDSVYLLN
-54 NRYSGSIPDEFN
+54 NSYSGSAPGEFN
-66 FESSPFKRSWC
+66 FELSPFKKSWC
-77 YDGEILCMEMTGSEA
+77 YDGEIICMEMTDSDK
-92 NMYIEKIKV
+92 NVYIEKIKM
-101 YNSLNDG
+101 YNALNDG
-108 DRIYHNGKLGDV
+108 DKIYYNGKIGNVDI
-120 RTLMAHGK
+120 MAAHGK
-128 TFKGESV
+128 TFKAESV
-135 IILDDDFFILEEE
+135 ITLEHDFFILGEE

-166 KELFI
+166 IENFVNGFKDYSI
-171 NNLGNYQNVAR
+171 IAR

-190 KIPVSIGIGS
+190 KIPISITFTN
-200 RLNIDINDERLSNY
+200 RLLVDINDVRLDNY
-214 FGNISN
+214 FANIVA
-220 IPQSIIQSVR
+220 IPESVISSIR

-236 INEYYDERFFM
+236 INEYYDTRFII

-254 IKSIDSTVHTFFT
+254 VKSINDTVYKFFK

-282 DLKEKTVK
+282 DLKEKVIK

-303 FHTDKNFQ
+303 QITDKNFQ

-318 FNAALKE
+318 FNGALKE

-348 KYYKGKKIAENY
+348 KYYRGKKIAENY

-402 GRFLEVTA
+402 GRFLEVTT

-445 NSYSSK
+445 NSHSGK
-451 KAFFNATK
+451 KSFFNSAK
-459 GRFNKEVTVSLAKDL
+459 GRFNKEITVSLAKDL

-490 KNKLTNFETRETTYT
+490 KNKLTNFEDKDTTYT
-505 FTVTNGKCSR
+505 FTGTNGKCSR
-515 NNMVLDVVTGE
+515 NNMVLDAVTGE
-526 YIHNN
+526 YIHTH

-549 HLIYSAENGGHCLK
+549 HLIYSSENGGHCLK